1 MVAQGAEM
9 VVDAALAGW
18 RSDSGGFASGVG
30 GWG

>member
-1 MVAQGAEM
+1 MVAQGAET